1 MNHPVD
7 DSVQFTQVKFQEAS
21 HLPPERLL
29 EKLDDSV
36 EYEVFLD
43 GVTRLMKAP
52 GSLIKS
58 LRWDY
63 KTAQRLRFRY
73 QAWVDI

>member
-1 MNHPVD
+1 MLDADQVA
-7 DSVQFTQVKFQEAS
+7 FTPLRLAQGVSQI
-21 HLPPERLL
+21 PPEQMLQDL
-29 EKLDDSV
+29 SDDT

-43 GVTRLMKAP
+43 GTTRLMKAP
-52 GSLIKS
+52 GSLIKT

-73 QAWVDI
+73 QKWHHEK